1 MEYNNS
7 TTNDNEYVISLLEN
21 EMYQEI
27 LGFGGAFTDSAGFN
41 INLMEDEALI
51 SKIIEAYYSPVALD
65 YSLGRLNMG
74 GCDFSTRSF
83 LKNFLIFDKKKR
95 GFSCTKNILA

>member
-7 TTNDNEYVISLLEN
+7 TNENGDYVISLLEN
-21 EMYQEI
+21 ERYQEI

-41 INLMEDEALI
+41 INLMEDDSLI
-51 SKIIEAYYSPVALD
+51 SKIVEAYYSSAALD

-74 GCDFSTRSF
+74 GCDFSTR
-83 LKNFLIFDKKKR
+83 
-95 GFSCTKNILA
+95 